1 MAEEEWEEPEAVEVP
16 IDGTLDL
23 HTFHPRDL
31 KNLLPDYLDAC
42 RQAGILQV
50 RVVHG
55 KGTGQLRRSVHAILG
70 RLPEV
75 ESFPLGWRRW
85 WWLGGDLGLVGAAR
99 RLTALGR
106 RNFLIY
112 PIRIY

>member
-1 MAEEEWEEPEAVEVP
+1 MTEEEWEEPEAVEVP

-31 KNLLPDYLDAC
+31 KELLPDYLDAC

-70 RLPEV
+70 RLPAGGII
-75 ESFPLGWRRW
+75 PLGRGRWRR
-85 WWLGGDLGLVGAAR
+85 LGSDLGLVGAAR
-99 RLTALGR
+99 RLTVLGPR
-106 RNFLIY
+106 FF
-112 PIRIY
+112 